1 MTKADS
7 ASRTVNRICDI
18 LNSFSDD
25 EAMLTLTE
33 ISRRIELPK
42 STTYRFLL
50 ALESQGMVYSDAN
63 SRGYRLGHQL
73 IHWGMLAQASI
84 DLRKDSLPI
93 LHSLTESTGESSI
106 LSMRFGNISTWVE
119 IVESRHALRLAM
131 RVGQPLSLYA
141 GASSKVLLAFL
152 PEQEIEHILN
162 GIELKPIKKNTITD
176 LQKLR
181 DELNSIRARGYATS
195 FEETD
200 SGAMGI
206 TDRLHP
212 DEIHRRHRDSC
223 PDCTCLGS
231 QGSRSCRTSL
241 TGQLRAVAAVGST
254 VTRAE
259 PFLLKSPSIVR

>member
-206 TDRLHP
+206 AAPVYDH
-212 DEIHRRHRDSC
+212 
-223 PDCTCLGS
+223 
-231 QGSRSCRTSL
+231 
-241 TGQLRAVAAVGST
+241 TGKSIAGIGILAPIARVSEARVPEV
-254 VTRAE
+254 AE
-259 PFLLKSPSIVR
+259 PVLQASYELSRRLGAPSRELNLSS